1 MSERDDPVP
10 GSPGAGGQRDTM
22 RLRAAFAADIA
33 NYTALVSVEETRT
46 IDALSI
52 VRKVAREELEIH
64 GGWLFGLP
72 GDGIFALFESAV
84 DAVRCGLQ
92 VQQRLAAMPI
102 VSQLKMR
109 IGIHLGDVRFR
120 DGLPFGETLVI
131 AARLESLAEP
141 GTILISASVMDAVAA
156 RISATFE
163 EKGVRSLKHSP
174 KLIATFAVSPPPR
187 PAPVEEE
194 PQEDPLDHTVLNNA
208 PELPHSPLRRPL
220 LLDAT
225 VIAPLPRAVPFAM
238 PDARAVPPPAPPAPP
253 PVDLSDVDLRRQASS
268 PPLATPPEPGP
279 AAPPPDP
286 LPDERPAAAEAPAPS
301 IHPPSLSF
309 LDPDPFAELRALV
322 EPPDAGMP
330 ARPDPAVGEEVPPE
344 PIRPPKVEVFEARP
358 PAGEFEALPPTR
370 EPEPRPYAPQ
380 PAAAPLPAPPPLV
393 LEDSPALRAA
403 EPVEPVW
410 SAPPVAP
417 EPPPVAVPPSPSP
430 PPPSAP
436 APSRLLDETRLNRL
450 AMLLTTHLGPV
461 AKVIVRRRAEEI
473 GDPERLLRSL
483 AQDIPRE
490 SERPDFMQHARDIL
504 LGRG

>member
-1 MSERDDPVP
+1 
-10 GSPGAGGQRDTM
+10 M

-84 DAVRCGLQ
+84 DAVRCGLE

-141 GTILISASVMDAVAA
+141 GTILISSSVMDAVAA
-156 RISATFE
+156 RLSATFE

-187 PAPVEEE
+187 SAPVVEE
-194 PQEDPLDHTVLNNA
+194 PKEDPLDHTVLNTT
-208 PELPHSPLRRPL
+208 PELPARALRRPL

-225 VIAPLPRAVPFAM
+225 VIAPLPRAVPFAV
-238 PDARAVPPPAPPAPP
+238 PDPADAPASPPTPAPP
-253 PVDLSDVDLRRQASS
+253 PVDLSAPHLHRQNPATDPPPQGPSPQFPPMAAEPPQPTSS
-268 PPLATPPEPGP
+268 PPP
-279 AAPPPDP
+279 
-286 LPDERPAAAEAPAPS
+286 
-301 IHPPSLSF
+301 HPPSLAF

-322 EPPDAGMP
+322 DPATAEAAFPPPPDLAEPTRPDAGLVAMAP
-330 ARPDPAVGEEVPPE
+330 AAQ
-344 PIRPPKVEVFEARP
+344 EAP
-358 PAGEFEALPPTR
+358 ALPPK
-370 EPEPRPYAPQ
+370 
-380 PAAAPLPAPPPLV
+380 
-393 LEDSPALRAA
+393 A
-403 EPVEPVW
+403 EPTW
-410 SAPPVAP
+410 
-417 EPPPVAVPPSPSP
+417 SP
-430 PPPSAP
+430 PPPPVNQPQAATESP
-436 APSRLLDETRLNRL
+436 APVRQTGRPLDETRLTRL
-450 AMLLTTHLGPV
+450 AMLLTSHLGPV

-473 GDPERLLRSL
+473 EDPERLLRAL

-504 LGRG
+504 DGRS